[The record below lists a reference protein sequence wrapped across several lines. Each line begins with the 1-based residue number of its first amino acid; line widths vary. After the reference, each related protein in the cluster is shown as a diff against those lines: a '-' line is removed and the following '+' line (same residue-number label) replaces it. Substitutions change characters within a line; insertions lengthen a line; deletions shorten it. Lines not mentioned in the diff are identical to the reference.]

1 VPVLPDPS
9 TTKTHAAQ
17 KFDPRYV
24 QISRAEFSAI
34 IGRSTS
40 ELDKLR
46 KRDPRCPKGHKNG
59 GGPRANVLFVLSE
72 CYEYSQLLIDDAKA
86 NRYA

>member
-1 VPVLPDPS
+1 MTNTPNKYKVSYKYDP
-9 TTKTHAAQ
+9 KY
-17 KFDPRYV
+17 K
-24 QISRAEFSAI
+24 QISRSEFADI

-59 GGPRANVLFVLSE
+59 AGPRANVLFVLAE
-72 CYEYSQLLIDDAKA
+72 VYEYSQLLIDDAKQGK
-86 NRYA
+86 YA